1 MFKGDFGTE
10 VIYDE
15 IPQDMRA
22 ETEEARDELI
32 EHLANGDDILGE
44 LFLEEKTPTTEDI
57 RASIRYIK

>member
-1 MFKGDFGTE
+1 
-10 VIYDE
+10 
-15 IPQDMRA
+15 MRA